1 MLVKDLPLYEDENWE
16 CIVDFTNYI
25 ITDYGRVFNLN
36 TGKELHPSHTKGNCD
51 KIDYL
56 EVHLCKKGKVF
67 RFKVHRLVAKYFVV
81 DYKVN
86 PDGTKM
92 NGPHEVNHKDLNPL
106 NNHYSNLEWCDHAYN
121 NRHKTNSKYSHLS
134 LEELIELRSKQIY
147 RSKLYNTL
155 NSLIKCRRKYLRQI

>member
-1 MLVKDLPLYEDENWE
+1 MLVKDLPLFEDERWE
-16 CIVDFTNYI
+16 CIVDFPNYI

-36 TGKELHPSHTKGNCD
+36 TGKELHQFHTKGQCD

-56 EVHLCKKGKVF
+56 EVHLSHKSKVS

-92 NGPHEVNHKDLNPL
+92 IGTHEVNHKDLNPQ
-106 NNHYSNLEWCDHAYN
+106 NNHYTNLEWCDHYYN
-121 NRHKTNSKYSHLS
+121 NRHKTTCKYVHLS
-134 LEELIELRSKQIY
+134 LEELIAL
-147 RSKLYNTL
+147 RSKLYYKSKIYNTINSIIQRRRRYL
-155 NSLIKCRRKYLRQI
+155 NQI